1 MEAMITTD
9 EDGESQTRVGITIC
23 EGPGRFRMVLTR
35 PYHEAGRIIEIPR
48 EKISS
53 IEPVAPGSFGETPE
67 PASQGGAPGRGT
79 RGRLGRVHPA
89 HDAGQVPIGIAE
101 VGGP

>member
-1 MEAMITTD
+1 MAGWGKANAMETMITTD
-9 EDGESQTRVGITIC
+9 EDGESQTHVGITIC

-67 PASQGGAPGRGT
+67 PASQEA
-79 RGRLGRVHPA
+79 HPVEA
-89 HDAGQVPIGIAE
+89 TAAD
-101 VGGP
+101 